1 VVIMEYTL
9 LIELRILGS
18 VFLIGAKCVLYYI
31 LGSRKTSF
39 QVYCGGGDHAGPG
52 PPAISRISC

>member
-18 VFLIGAKCVLYYI
+18 ALLIGAKCVLQYI
-31 LGSRKTSF
+31 LGSRKISF
-39 QVYCGGGDHAGPG
+39 QVHCGGGDHPGPG